1 MSPKASGSAI
11 RLSVPSIGLE
21 EEQAVLRVL
30 RSGRLV
36 QGPEVEAFEA
46 EFVEATGFEHAVAVS
61 SGTAALLLSL
71 RALSVGPGDEV
82 LVPAYTFIATA
93 NAARLAGATV
103 VLADVLPDTLNLDP
117 ESVAAVTSSG
127 TTVVIPVH
135 QFGLLADVPAIS
147 AAAPRAS
154 ILEDAACAA
163 GICTAQR
170 SAGRLTCFSF
180 HSRKAMTTG
189 EGGMITTSDSELARR
204 LRRLRQHGMGEE
216 EVEEAGYN
224 FRMSELAAA
233 IGRVQLRRLPGF
245 IEKRRQV
252 AGWYAEGLRDLD
264 WLILPDSSDTSWHA
278 FQSYVVRTTSGAPVT
293 REQLIEQ
300 LRSAAIECQ
309 PGVRP
314 VHQHKP
320 YGESAKTP
328 LPVSEEAGNT
338 SVFLP
343 MHAEL
348 KREDVKRVCRSIRSL
363 TLGSGLDT

>member
-1 MSPKASGSAI
+1 MSRKASGSAI
-11 RLSVPSIGLE
+11 PLSVPSIGRQ

-46 EFVEATGFEHAVAVS
+46 EFAAATGFEHAVAVS

-71 RALSVGPGDEV
+71 RALSVGAGDEV
-82 LVPAYTFIATA
+82 VVPAYTFIATA

-103 VLADVLPDTLNLDP
+103 VLADVSPDTLNLDP
-117 ESVAAVTSSG
+117 ESVATVAGPKTA
-127 TTVVIPVH
+127 VVIPVH
-135 QFGLLADVPAIS
+135 QFGLLADVAAIS

-163 GICTAQR
+163 GTCTAR
-170 SAGRLTCFSF
+170 RLAGRVTCFSF

-216 EVEEAGYN
+216 ETEEAGYN

-233 IGRVQLRRLPGF
+233 IGRVQLQRLPGF
-245 IEKRRQV
+245 LEKRRQA

-264 WLILPDSSDTSWHA
+264 WLILPGSLDTSSHA

-300 LRSAAIECQ
+300 LRSDAIECQ
-309 PGVRP
+309 AGVRP
-314 VHQHKP
+314 VHLHKP
-320 YGESAKTP
+320 YRETAKTP
-328 LPVSEEAGNT
+328 LPVSEQAGIT
-338 SVFLP
+338 AFFLP

-348 KREDVKRVCRSIRSL
+348 KREDVDRICQILCSL
-363 TLGSGLDT
+363 TA